1 MLFIALVSLIC
12 LVIPVRGGSYNS
24 TYQNLTSFANSSSPF
39 KYTNVD
45 NSNNFQ
51 VRGITLGGWLLLEP
65 YITPSLF
72 ELANNKSDKVIR
84 DEYHFCEYLGDDAEE
99 LLHQHWS
106 TWINETD
113 FENIKNYGFNLVRI
127 PIGYWAFETLKDDP
141 YVKGAQDYLDKAIE
155 WSYNNGLK
163 VWIDLHG
170 APGSQNGFDNSG
182 LFLNNTP
189 GWQDEQENIDLTAL
203 VLQQIYSKYGGAE
216 FTEMY
221 NGTILGIEVLNE
233 PLGGSLSMDD
243 LESFYKQSYYDARI
257 YQDVNNTIVFH
268 DAFQGADYWNDFLSS
283 RGNSTSSRLNNYNI
297 MIDHHHY
304 EVFTL
309 YQLNLTIAQHISNI
323 QDYSEGIKKELKH
336 HPAVVGEW
344 SAALT
349 DCTPY
354 LNSIGYGTRWQGTW
368 PYENDPIN
376 NTAYGTCADI
386 NDWSTWTKKHKVD
399 TRKFVEIQLDQY
411 ENNTL
416 GWIFWCYKTENT
428 IEWDFVRLTELGL
441 FPQPFSDRKYIL
453 NGTDTKPDSKGSK
466 HTFNIVLI
474 LVAVGCLLL

>member
-1 MLFIALVSLIC
+1 MLLALLSLIWFIA
-12 LVIPVRGGSYNS
+12 PAWATSYNS

-39 KYTNVD
+39 KYTNSD

-51 VRGITLGGWLLLEP
+51 IQGITLGGWLVLEP

-72 ELANNKSDKVIR
+72 DLVNQASDKVVK
-84 DEYHFCEYLGDDAEE
+84 DEYHFCEFYGEDA
-99 LLHQHWS
+99 QDIMTKHWS
-106 TWINETD
+106 TWFNETD
-113 FENIKNYGFNLVRI
+113 FKNIKNYGFNMVRV

-141 YVKGAQDYLDKAIE
+141 YVKGAQVYLDKAIE

-189 GWQDEQENIDLTAL
+189 SWQDKQENIDLTTR
-203 VLQQIYSKYGGAE
+203 VLRQIYSKYGGAK
-216 FTEMY
+216 FAEMY
-221 NGTILGIEVLNE
+221 GDTILGIEVLNE
-233 PLGGSLSMDD
+233 PLGGLLSMEK
-243 LESFYKQSYYDARI
+243 LEDFYKQSYYDARI
-257 YQDVNNTIVFH
+257 YQDVNNTVVFH
-268 DAFQGADYWNDFLSS
+268 DAFQASGYWDNFLSS
-283 RGNSTSSRLNNYNI
+283 RENSSSRLSNYNI

-304 EVFTL
+304 EVFTANQVHL
-309 YQLNLTIAQHISNI
+309 DIAEHISNI
-323 QDYSEGIKKELKH
+323 KGYSEGIREEMER

-354 LNSIGYGTRWQGTW
+354 LNSIGYGTRWQGTS
-368 PYENDPIN
+368 PYDNDPVN

-386 NDWSTWTKKHKVD
+386 NDWKTWSNKHKVD

-411 ENNTL
+411 ENNTM

-428 IEWDFVRLTELGL
+428 IEWDFVRLAELGL
-441 FPQPFSDRKYIL
+441 FPQPFSDREYII
-453 NGTDTKPDSKGSK
+453 NGTDTKPNSMGAK
-466 HTFNIVLI
+466 HSTSWI
-474 LVAVGCLLL
+474 LVLVAGMCLFL